1 MIISKFTPDQN
12 SIKQELEVLNNIL
25 NEQRKLKK
33 TLLLYLEKISE
44 GIFNATDPQD
54 ANSLVSCLNSI
65 KKSFENLKGN
75 INEIIE
81 LKHYLEDAL
90 YTNSL
95 DNFSLDE
102 YNSKYLELFEKI
114 SDDNVFYYSFIE
126 SLLKFMCVVFPENVP
141 EIHSDEYDYNKKIEE
156 IAEKNILEPSSSED
170 TTERT
175 LVETLPINDDIEEV
189 SIHEETSDEP
199 DNSSYDEINSF
210 TNSENNIL
218 EDNFES
224 YSDENINDNISL
236 SEDIADNNFDNT
248 INTDEDIIDND
259 LDNNVTIEDEESS
272 LDDELESSLLEEI
285 VEGQLLLDYNL
296 LAKNIYSEN
305 LSDTSDN
312 NDTNSLEEDFS
323 LDNNSLDNELD
334 DSENISENN
343 YDEISKDITDDETL
357 PSSESI
363 SEDNLEEE
371 KISDDTLEDN
381 SILDIELE
389 NSLLEGILEE
399 QLFEDE
405 NSDVQ
410 LLEDED
416 LEDSLV
422 NQDFTD
428 TIDTLIKNDVAQDN
442 NLEESENI
450 PEDNYDEI
458 SKDNADDE
466 TLSSNEII
474 SEDNLEEEQL
484 SDDTLEDNSILDIE
498 LENLLLEEIIEE
510 QLFKDENSEVQS
522 LEDDVFEDS
531 IIDKDFVDTIDTLIK
546 DEVIQD
552 NNLEDSEN
560 SLENKNT
567 QDIELEDS
575 LLEEILDE
583 QLLEDKNNE
592 VSSEE
597 SNIEKIINDEN
608 FLNETLNISLSD
620 DSSNNIIDILDEL
633 IIDDNLSQAPAFTE
647 LANTVSVDE
656 HDIEEDDD
664 SIQEE
669 TSENI
674 EIPEFVEKMLI
685 VYEKDN
691 KAILPYSILELEE
704 CFSNNPEKY
713 SSIQDIID
721 KEYTVSTTNYKNT
734 SFVRFKT
741 TFNLAKNKS
750 NLSFIESLNLSNEL
764 FFNSN
769 AEPIIIAACK
779 NTDELDIYLSC
790 LADNVL
796 EDFKCFEIKY
806 I

>member
-285 VEGQLLLDYNL
+285 VEEQLLLDYNL

-389 NSLLEGILEE
+389 N
-399 QLFEDE
+399 
-405 NSDVQ
+405 
-410 LLEDED
+410 
-416 LEDSLV
+416 
-422 NQDFTD
+422 
-428 TIDTLIKNDVAQDN
+428 
-442 NLEESENI
+442 
-450 PEDNYDEI
+450 
-458 SKDNADDE
+458 
-466 TLSSNEII
+466 
-474 SEDNLEEEQL
+474 
-484 SDDTLEDNSILDIE
+484 
-498 LENLLLEEIIEE
+498 LLLEEIIEE

-531 IIDKDFVDTIDTLIK
+531 IIDQDFVDTIDTLIK